1 MIIRD
6 HLPWDR
12 VWPRM
17 WRRLVLLFVFDLT
30 VSVLYTYGLTKYVSF
45 PALPVLPMGSVLT
58 IFLAFRTN
66 SAYARWWEARSLW
79 GQLVNSSRSLARQV
93 ITFIQGSTP
102 AQANLITHDKRSMV
116 HLQIAFV
123 CALRCHLRKQ
133 NPFPELRSL
142 VDDKTFEN
150 LREQRNVPA
159 ALLLELGLRLREAF
173 SQGRIDSYR
182 WVAADQTLT
191 ELCNVMGGC
200 ERIKNTPLP
209 RQYEYFPR
217 ILVHIFCL
225 LLPLGLV
232 DGLQLLTPL
241 VSTLVSFMFVALEQ
255 VGREI
260 ENPFENTVH
269 DTPMTALSRTIEIN
283 LRQSLGETRVPQE
296 LQHVNGFVY

>member
-1 MIIRD
+1 MIVRD

-12 VWPRM
+12 VWPRI

-30 VSVLYTYGLTKYVSF
+30 VSVLYTFGLAKYVAF
-45 PALPVLPMGSVLT
+45 PALPVLPMGSVLSV
-58 IFLAFRTN
+58 FLAFRTN
-66 SAYARWWEARSLW
+66 SAYARWWEARQLW

-93 ITFIQGSTP
+93 ITFVHGGMPPSDISRE
-102 AQANLITHDKRSMV
+102 KRRIV

-123 CALRCHLRKQ
+123 CALRCHLRGQ
-133 NPFPELRSL
+133 NPFPELQSL
-142 VDDKTFEN
+142 VEPETLEH
-150 LREQRNVPA
+150 LRAQRNVPA
-159 ALLLELGLRLREAF
+159 AILLEIGTRLREAF
-173 SQGRIDSYR
+173 TRGRIDSYR
-182 WVAADQTLT
+182 WVAVDNTLT
-191 ELCNVMGGC
+191 ELSNVMGAC

-209 RQYEYFPR
+209 RQYDYFPR

-225 LLPLGLV
+225 LVPFGLV

-241 VSTLVSFMFVALEQ
+241 VSTVVSFMFVALEE

-283 LRQSLGETRVPQE
+283 LRQNLGETE
-296 LQHVNGFVY
+296 LPSEIQHVNGFVY

>member
-1 MIIRD
+1 
-6 HLPWDR
+6 LPWDR
-12 VWPRM
+12 VWPRI

-45 PALPVLPMGSVLT
+45 PSLPVLPMGSVLSV
-58 IFLAFRTN
+58 FLAFRTN
-66 SAYARWWEARSLW
+66 SAYARWWEARQLW

-93 ITFIQGSTP
+93 ITFLDGGMPKTEVSKE
-102 AQANLITHDKRSMV
+102 KRTLV

-123 CALRCHLRKQ
+123 CALRCHLRGQ
-133 NPFPELRSL
+133 NPYPELQSL
-142 VDDKTFEN
+142 VDAETLEH
-150 LREQRNVPA
+150 LRGQRNVPA
-159 ALLLELGLRLREAF
+159 AILLEIGTRLREAF
-173 SQGRIDSYR
+173 GKGRLDSYR
-182 WVAADQTLT
+182 WVATDNTLT
-191 ELCNVMGGC
+191 ELSNVMGAC

-209 RQYEYFPR
+209 RQYDYFPR

-225 LLPLGLV
+225 LVPFGVV

-241 VSTLVSFMFVALEQ
+241 VSTVVSFMFVALEE

-283 LRQSLGETRVPQE
+283 LRQHLGEHAVPADI
-296 LQHVNGFVY
+296 QHVNGFVY